1 MPGFPHD
8 LHAGVDVVSSDGHK
22 LGQLHRVVLKR
33 ADLSVSHVVVDI
45 GFLRS
50 GHHLWEG
57 GLGLDYDRVVPIAA
71 VHASSDKQVEL
82 ALTAAAFKDAPEY
95 TEEAFEPPQDLTPDE
110 FDIPDVV
117 NRAQGLAGL
126 IAGTSTAWLV
136 EKLNRPLDAVDIREG
151 TDVWRIEPHAKL
163 GSVERLLL
171 DPATGRLR
179 AFVIRRGF
187 LLKRDVVL
195 PVRYIAELF
204 DDLVHVDIADA
215 EIEALREY
223 HEAG

>member
-1 MPGFPHD
+1 MPSFPHD

-22 LGQLHRVVLKR
+22 LGQLHRVVLRR

-57 GLGLDYDRVVPIAA
+57 GFGLDYDRVLPISEVRAA
-71 VHASSDKQVEL
+71 SDQRVEL
-82 ALTAAAFKDAPEY
+82 ALTAAAFKEAPEY
-95 TEEAFEPPQDLTPDE
+95 TEETFEPPQDLSPDE

-117 NRAQGLAGL
+117 NRLQGLAGL
-126 IAGTSTAWLV
+126 IGNLSNVWLV
-136 EKLNRPLDAVDIREG
+136 EKLNRPLDSVDIHEG
-151 TDVWRIEPHAKL
+151 TDVWRTEPHAKL
-163 GSVERLLL
+163 GSIERLLL

-195 PVRYIAELF
+195 PVRYLTELF
-204 DDLVHVDIADA
+204 DDLVHVAITDA
-215 EIEALREY
+215 ELDQLREY
-223 HEAG
+223 HAAD